1 MAIKNLESLYDLVG
15 GGPISDMENQTGPNF
30 PIVGPGVERG
40 AYPFSI
46 PANSQL
52 HAGPGVDQAGRSLLG
67 PNYQF
72 AYGGSSFSAP
82 ASSGPDDL
90 DLEGIT
96 PEQFTDN
103 SQTALFNLTSLFDR
117 MGPFGIGSIDTIGDF
132 AETTPDQYIND
143 LPD

>member
-15 GGPISDMENQTGPNF
+15 PFGIAGGGPVSDMENQTGPNF

-52 HAGPGVDQAGRSLLG
+52 HAGPGADQAGRSLLG

-72 AYGGSSFSAP
+72 AYGGAAFSAP

-96 PEQFTDN
+96 PPLYKNT
-103 SQTALFNLTSLFDR
+103 
-117 MGPFGIGSIDTIGDF
+117 GPEEGFYG
-132 AETTPDQYIND
+132 Y
-143 LPD
+143 